1 MPGRAN
7 EIGGGRTS
15 IAGGFLRVR
24 ATPTQMLVQDVL
36 FDRVEQAGVDRPL
49 IVSHEMIGR
58 MLLKNL
64 LALPIEDSL
73 LTTQPHTVVRRVD
86 PGMGRFTDLLPE

>member
-36 FDRVEQAGVDRPL
+36 SIASSKRASTVPL
-49 IVSHEMIGR
+49 SFR
-58 MLLKNL
+58 
-64 LALPIEDSL
+64 
-73 LTTQPHTVVRRVD
+73 TR
-86 PGMGRFTDLLPE
+86 